1 MYVLVLPS
9 STKSQLHE
17 PLATTTTTTSKVILL
32 LLLKKAEKRKRSCLQ
47 GKRVANLLLGAV
59 SDDCDD

>member
-1 MYVLVLPS
+1 MHVLVLPS

-17 PLATTTTTTSKVILL
+17 PLGTTTTTTSKVILL

-47 GKRVANLLLGAV
+47 GKCVANLLLGAV